1 MNEYK
6 SLWEKF
12 KTDINRHVEQGDV
25 MVRQSEWLMS
35 EAGKYCKRL
44 DEAEIKLDTP
54 NLPWDERQL
63 VERECCEI
71 IKIITEIATRMEIE
85 QKRLLDGSVENIKL
99 LEEYDRLEK
108 IRQLDK
114 PDSSDKI

>member
-1 MNEYK
+1 MSDYK
-6 SLWEKF
+6 ELWEKF

-25 MVRQSEWLMS
+25 SLRQSEWLMS
-35 EAGKYCKRL
+35 EATKFCNRL

-63 VERECCEI
+63 ADRECCEI

-85 QKRLLDGSVENIKL
+85 QKRLLDGSTENVKL

-108 IRQLDK
+108 IRQLDN

>member
-12 KTDINRHVEQGDV
+12 KADVIRHVEQGDV
-25 MVRQSEWLMS
+25 SLRQSGWLMS
-35 EAGKYCKRL
+35 ESIKFCNRL
-44 DEAEIKLDTP
+44 DETKTKLDRSD
-54 NLPWDERQL
+54 LPWDERQL
-63 VERECCEI
+63 AERECCEI
-71 IKIITEIATRMEIE
+71 IKIIREIATRMEIE